1 MHKFIL
7 RRLAIL
13 PIALVLIHFLGF
25 TYAYVARPIRAAR
38 TPYLREQVSNPAPL
52 LETYKQYIQDIFNGS
67 LLKPP
72 EKGPQIGSFAQ
83 DLWQACIAS
92 MGLLAIV
99 ISLSILLG
107 VALGLLAVR
116 NQPPGVRRWLIPL
129 STIGLAMPSFY
140 VGSLGILAVV
150 YLAMSQGPTNV
161 RPFPIR
167 GFGWDNHLIL
177 PVIALML
184 RPTVQIAQVT
194 AGLLAGELGKQYVI
208 AARSFGHTWRDI
220 RWRQA
225 MRNTLAA
232 VILSIAGSFRQLV
245 GELVVVEWLF
255 SWPGLGKLLASTL
268 VPGLVSTNLGSS
280 ALFLDP
286 PTVAAAF
293 TIIGA
298 LFLMADLLASV
309 LVRVIDPRLRSQGE
323 AAMPGGLEWA

>member
-7 RRLAIL
+7 RRLIYL

-52 LETYKQYIQDIFNGS
+52 LETYNQYIQDIFNGS

-83 DLWQACIAS
+83 DLWHASIAS
-92 MGLLAIV
+92 LGLVAIT
-99 ISLSILLG
+99 ISLSIVLG
-107 VALGLLAVR
+107 LALGLLAVR
-116 NQPPGVRRWLIPL
+116 NQPPGIRGWLIPL
-129 STIGLAMPSFY
+129 STIGMAMPSFY
-140 VGSLGILAVV
+140 VGSLSILAVV
-150 YLAMSQGPTNV
+150 NLAMSQGSTSG

-194 AGLLAGELGKQYVI
+194 AGLLAGELEKQYVI

-225 MRNTLAA
+225 MLNALAA
-232 VILSIAGSFRQLV
+232 VILSIAGSFRLLV

-255 SWPGLGKLLASTL
+255 NWPGLGKLLASTL
-268 VPGLVSTNLGSS
+268 VPGLLSTDLGSS
-280 ALFLDP
+280 AIFLNP
-286 PTVAAAF
+286 PTVAAAI

-298 LFLMADLLASV
+298 LFLMADLLSSV
-309 LVRVIDPRLRSQGE
+309 LVRVIDPRLRSQSE
-323 AAMPGGLEWA
+323 AAAPGGLEWV